1 MRCIL
6 IVDLPLAMQPCIFA
20 KDSLDESWVP
30 PELEIWLFRSS
41 FACSYSHPAQAS
53 AYSKCDGVKG
63 CVRCTCV
70 CMHYETSVRRLND
83 ALRPAHNSVT
93 LVRRMTAKAHMLD
106 QLHADTRD
114 LRQNLLAA

>member
-1 MRCIL
+1 
-6 IVDLPLAMQPCIFA
+6 MQPCIFA

-41 FACSYSHPAQAS
+41 FACDYLHAAQAL
-53 AYSKCDGVKG
+53 AYSKCDGVKR

-70 CMHYETSVRRLND
+70 GMHHETSVRWLND
-83 ALRPAHNSVT
+83 ALRPANNSVS
-93 LVRRMTAKAHMLD
+93 LVRRMTANAYSFD
-106 QLHADTRD
+106 QLHADARE